1 MRDLRRWAAIRIHLV
16 LENLALQHQ
25 KAVFEGSPG
34 KRLRLTDW
42 DRRLWVWLS
51 RHWPGWRSALCIVK
65 PETVQR
71 WTRMRVPLR
80 RPRKVGRPPIPDELQ
95 QLIRRMSRENY
106 SWGAPRIHG
115 ELAKLGF
122 RVSQTTVAKYMLPR
136 SERRGPTWRTFIRLH
151 LPANLADLDPRDATF
166 YETLDRH
173 RVDDTAAIEIVT
185 VHSSGGSERLHL
197 RQLRIVES
205 GILNLRA
212 SSSPPF

>member
-1 MRDLRRWAAIRIHLV
+1 MRHGRLDEGGDARPPSLGGHRIHLV

-95 QLIRRMSRENY
+95 QLIR
-106 SWGAPRIHG
+106 
-115 ELAKLGF
+115 
-122 RVSQTTVAKYMLPR
+122 
-136 SERRGPTWRTFIRLH
+136 
-151 LPANLADLDPRDATF
+151 
-166 YETLDRH
+166 
-173 RVDDTAAIEIVT
+173 
-185 VHSSGGSERLHL
+185 
-197 RQLRIVES
+197 
-205 GILNLRA
+205 
-212 SSSPPF
+212 